1 MEHAAWYC
9 GAKTQSK
16 SACDFS
22 FMMRE
27 ASQSVNAAARG
38 SAGEF
43 SVIHYADCG
52 TVFSF
57 GRILLNTEALLIH
70 AVAAQ
75 HLG

>member
-1 MEHAAWYC
+1 
-9 GAKTQSK
+9 
-16 SACDFS
+16 
-22 FMMRE
+22 MMRE
-27 ASQSVNAAARG
+27 ASQSVNAAVRG
-38 SAGEF
+38 SAEEF

-57 GRILLNTEALLIH
+57 ERIFLNTEALLIH